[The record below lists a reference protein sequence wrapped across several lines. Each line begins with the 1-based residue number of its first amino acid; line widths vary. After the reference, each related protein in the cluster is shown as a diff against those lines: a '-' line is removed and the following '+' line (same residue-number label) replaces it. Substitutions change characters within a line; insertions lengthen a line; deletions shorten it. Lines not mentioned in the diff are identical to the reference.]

1 MADEKKT
8 TDLEA
13 MHLLAMERFRKSET
27 AEADEREEFID
38 DLRFAIRGEQWPDK
52 VKKDR
57 GDRPCLTENR
67 LPTFLA
73 QIIGDQR
80 QNRPRIKVRPVD
92 SKSDVAVA
100 SIFTGTIKNIENTG
114 QAESLRD
121 GAFEFAIT
129 AGWGY
134 YGIHT
139 RYADEMSFNQ
149 EIYYRH
155 IPNPLSVYDDP
166 NAKLPDRSDRKYCFI
181 IDTVSKEEFKSR
193 YPKAESDAFPQGS
206 GDYSW
211 IEEDTVRIAEYW
223 YVKPETKTIVLL
235 SNGVTIEKKDFI
247 EGVTDESNGE
257 PITIVKERTTE
268 VNEVYSC
275 IISGHEVIEKP
286 KKWAGKYIPL
296 IYVGGKEMNVEGKRY
311 RNGLV
316 RWAKDPQRM
325 HNYWLT
331 TTTETVALQP
341 KIPYVGTAKQ
351 FEGFENE
358 WAVANTSNKPFLR
371 YKVDPAAPGAPQR
384 QPVAMLPQGSFTMM
398 QQSIDGIKATMGIY
412 DASLGNRSNETSG
425 KAIMARQKEGDVG
438 TFVYMDNLS
447 KAIAF
452 EGRVLVDLIPKIYDT
467 AQIIRI
473 VNPDESEKF
482 VAINQPLKGEAV
494 KKYGVDKKAEEGT
507 IYALDAGKYDVVVET
522 GPSYTTQ
529 RTEASDS
536 MTAVVQAA
544 PKLLD
549 IAGDIYFKNQ
559 DWPGA
564 QEIGE
569 RWKKTLPPGLV
580 EPEEGEKP
588 PPPPQ
593 PTPAEQ
599 IEMQKVGL
607 EAEKLKVESEKLDVE
622 KFKLMFE
629 GENLQKTMR
638 QIALD
643 AFQEVVG
650 GDMNG

>member
-8 TDLEA
+8 TDLQEI
-13 MHLLAMERFRKSET
+13 HKLAMERFRKSET
-27 AEADEREEFID
+27 AEAGERVEFID
-38 DLRFAIRGEQWPDK
+38 DLRFTICGEQWPDK

-114 QAESLRD
+114 QAESIRD

-134 YGIHT
+134 YGVHT

-181 IDTVSKEEFKSR
+181 IDTISKEEFRSR

-211 IEEDTVRIAEYW
+211 VEEDTVRIAEYW
-223 YVKPETKTIVLL
+223 YVKPETKTIILL

-257 PITIVKERTTE
+257 PITIAKERTTE

-331 TTTETVALQP
+331 TTTESVALQP

-351 FEGFENE
+351 FAGFENE

-371 YKVDPAAPGAPQR
+371 YNPDPAAPGAPQR

-425 KAIMARQKEGDVG
+425 RAILARQKEGDVG

-447 KAIAF
+447 KAITF

-473 VNPDESEKF
+473 VNPDKSEKF
-482 VAINQPLKGEAV
+482 VAINQPLQGEAV
-494 KKYGVDKKAEEGT
+494 KKYGVDGKAEEGT

-529 RTEASDS
+529 RTEAADA
-536 MTAVVQAA
+536 MTATVQAA

-564 QEIGE
+564 AEIGE

-588 PPPPQ
+588 TPPPQ

-650 GDMNG
+650 GND